1 MVFAFYNL
9 KVIFAFDKR
18 RFIIMIRKNL
28 LEIFK
33 EHMRISKYIMS
44 IENFFFRRSKI
55 DKKMDQ

>member
-44 IENFFFRRSKI
+44 IENFFLEEAK
-55 DKKMDQ
+55 